1 MTERIR
7 VLCSHLHKTEIFAD
21 VGCDHGYCS
30 QYMLKNGLCETAYI
44 SDISK
49 GSLSKAE
56 KLLVGEILVGKCIPV
71 VCDGMK
77 GLPKNCSLVLIA
89 GLGGEEIVR
98 ILSEGYLPPR
108 FVLQPMKNAE
118 RVRAFLVER
127 GCRITD
133 DYTFSSEGKFYD
145 LIAGSNAGGS
155 VYSDWEL
162 AFGRDNLK
170 NLPRAFLEKIKT
182 EEEKLRAYL
191 NCDKMSGESRDALRR
206 RLYDMEVITDAVEG
220 DL

>member
-1 MTERIR
+1 MTERIKII
-7 VLCSHLHKTEIFAD
+7 CSHLPKVEIFAD
-21 VGCDHGYCS
+21 VGCDHGYCT
-30 QYMLKNGLCETAYI
+30 QYMLRRGLCETAYI

-56 KLLVGEILVGKCIPV
+56 KLLSREIAEGKCVPV
-71 VCDGMK
+71 CADGLKGVPHCD
-77 GLPKNCSLVLIA
+77 LVLIA

-98 ILSEGYLPPR
+98 ILTEGYLPQK

-127 GCRITD
+127 GCNILSD
-133 DYTFSSEGKFYD
+133 DTFYAEGKYYD
-145 LIAGSNAGGS
+145 LITGENAGGS
-155 VYSDWEL
+155 AYSDWEI

-170 NLPRAFLEKIKT
+170 KMPEAFLGKLR
-182 EEEKLRAYL
+182 EEENKLRAYL
-191 NCDKMSGESRDALRR
+191 ASMEMSEKSRDEVRK
-206 RLYDMEVITDAVEG
+206 RLYQMEVITDAVDG